1 MRVWRM
7 RPVNETMACE
17 AEYENMVY
25 EADVRSRCIRLL
37 HEAGV

>member
-1 MRVWRM
+1 MRL
-7 RPVNETMACE
+7 VNETMACK

-25 EADVRSRCIRLL
+25 EADVRSRGISLL